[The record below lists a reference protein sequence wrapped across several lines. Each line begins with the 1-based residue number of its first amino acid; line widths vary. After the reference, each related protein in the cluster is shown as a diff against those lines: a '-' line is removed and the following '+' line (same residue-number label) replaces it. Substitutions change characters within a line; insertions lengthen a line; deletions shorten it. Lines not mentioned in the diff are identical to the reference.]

1 MSHTAFLNT
10 LAAVCEA
17 TERIPIPRY
26 PPPPNC
32 YSGYAETSGAT
43 EAMVPYQPS
52 ILYYHQPEYALPS
65 RYYSSPL
72 QNTRVFQQFLDDT
85 WPEETLRRG
94 SAVIRNKLYE
104 KIVETLQG
112 GEATVRFKRWVK
124 KWEFFFMHGESGTLD
139 GLRGACLAVPA
150 PKARGNSGRYAPIAR
165 HSHKLVACLEDFGQI
180 IAKYHNDQKGHRGIQ
195 RTYAM
200 VSERCMWVGEPG
212 LISFLENCIIYS
224 SKYITAYQPELFT
237 NIDVN

>member
-1 MSHTAFLNT
+1 MSHTAFLNV
-10 LAAVCEA
+10 LAVVCEA

-32 YSGYAETSGAT
+32 YSGYTETSGTT

-65 RYYSSPL
+65 HYYSSPSPL

-112 GEATVRFKRWVK
+112 GEATAYSEGNPVK
-124 KWEFFFMHGESGTLD
+124 AICSRGDLQTKPSAGGCIDTKVIMRSRLYACALIGI
-139 GLRGACLAVPA
+139 LRCDTQTVL
-150 PKARGNSGRYAPIAR
+150 
-165 HSHKLVACLEDFGQI
+165 
-180 IAKYHNDQKGHRGIQ
+180 
-195 RTYAM
+195 
-200 VSERCMWVGEPG
+200 
-212 LISFLENCIIYS
+212 
-224 SKYITAYQPELFT
+224 
-237 NIDVN
+237 